1 MNAVSIHKDNFEIL
15 RDCSDADLGLLLR
28 ALMADVLEEPEIS
41 LPSGLSVIRKYIS
54 NQNTRFSKKQ
64 SENGKSR
71 SRPNGNQNAVKTS
84 QTSQTSQSK
93 PNEPTVSVTVSNS
106 VTVSDTKEDNGSN
119 SSSARVREAA
129 GYYLQR
135 VNATPSLTTIDLIGG
150 YEDDLSTEVVKHAID
165 IALDERKT
173 QWTYIRGILQSYTS
187 QGVKCLADVV
197 ALEDRWK
204 AKKQKAADDKENS
217 SGNIFLDIARERGAL
232 P

>member
-64 SENGKSR
+64 AENGKSR
-71 SRPNGNQNAVKTS
+71 SLPNGNQNAVKTS

-93 PNEPTVSVTVSNS
+93 PNEPTVSVTVSE
-106 VTVSDTKEDNGSN
+106 TKEDNGRSR
-119 SSSARVREAA
+119 SSAREREAA